1 MIRTS
6 PLPTEK
12 SLFAAFSSQ
21 VSTPEAIFSS
31 KMANSA
37 TQIAG
42 NTVDGFKVSTVAEYH
57 YVLQI
62 KSDQQLF
69 GHNIKTCHTISFRKQ
84 IKGNVFQWPGLE
96 TTF

>member
-1 MIRTS
+1 MYYKLVDFEEQMIRTS

-42 NTVDGFKVSTVAEYH
+42 NTVDMYNKLPG
-57 YVLQI
+57 QI
-62 KSDQQLF
+62 LKWGTS
-69 GHNIKTCHTISFRKQ
+69 R
-84 IKGNVFQWPGLE
+84 
-96 TTF
+96 